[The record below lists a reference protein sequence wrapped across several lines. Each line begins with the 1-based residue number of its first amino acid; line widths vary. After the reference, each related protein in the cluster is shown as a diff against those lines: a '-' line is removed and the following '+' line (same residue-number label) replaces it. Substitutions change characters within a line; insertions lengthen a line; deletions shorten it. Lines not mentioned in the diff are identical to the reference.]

1 MRYLF
6 LLLLTLQVVAQPA
19 DFVIKGADIYTVDAS
34 RSWAQAIAV
43 RAGKI
48 VYVGAGDSLDA
59 FIGEKTRV
67 LDLKGK
73 MVLPGFH
80 DSHVHPASSGREMMQ
95 CDLSRARSV
104 KDVEQIIRA
113 YSESHPDGGWVVG
126 GGWLM
131 TVFPEGQPSKELL
144 DRILPHRP
152 GYFASSDAHTV
163 WLNSKALEVAGITA
177 QTPDPPGGKI
187 GRDPRG
193 EPNGLVSEEAIL
205 LVSKF
210 LPPSSA
216 DEDLQGLLLG
226 LAHANSFGITSLIEA
241 NATEELVAAYQRA
254 ESESKLTARVVMAL
268 SSDARQGVEQIER
281 LLEVRKKVEGP
292 LLRATSVKVFADGVV
307 EAHTAALLEPYLD
320 EHHKGLTIWPEEIF
334 EPFLVAL
341 DKAGFQIHVHAIG
354 DRAIRN
360 ALDAFAQARKLNG
373 DGDHRH
379 HIAHLQLLSPLDI
392 PRFRELGVVAN
403 FQPLWGYNDSFMR
416 KLTIPVLGAE
426 RAKWLYPLRSF
437 HDLGTVIVGG
447 SDWSVT
453 SINPLEAIQVGLT
466 RTDPDDPS
474 AEPLCPEQALELG
487 DLIAAYTIN
496 GAYGMHQEK
505 QTGSIEVGK
514 WADLVVLEKNLF
526 EVEPRQ
532 IGKVRVLMTLLGGEI
547 VYRLEGSS
555 GFNGP

>member
-1 MRYLF
+1 MKYFL
-6 LLLLTLQVVAQPA
+6 LLLLTLQAVAQPA
-19 DFVIKGADIYTVDAS
+19 DLVLKGADIYTVDAS
-34 RSWAQAIAV
+34 RSWAQVLAV
-43 RAGKI
+43 RDGKI
-48 VYVGAGDSLDA
+48 VYVGETDSVHSL
-59 FIGEKTRV
+59 IGEKTRV
-67 LDLKGK
+67 MDLEGK

-80 DSHVHPASSGREMMQ
+80 DSHVHPASSGRELMQ
-95 CDLSRARSV
+95 CDLSEARSV
-104 KDVEQIIRA
+104 QEIERTIRA
-113 YSESHPDGGWVVG
+113 YEERHPGQDWIVG

-144 DRILPHRP
+144 DRLLPHRP
-152 GYFASSDAHTV
+152 AYFASSDAHTV
-163 WLNSKALEVAGITA
+163 WLNSKALEAAGITSR
-177 QTPDPPGGKI
+177 TPDPPGGKI
-187 GRDPRG
+187 GRDARG

-205 LVSKF
+205 LVSKL
-210 LPPSSA
+210 LPPSTSE
-216 DEDLQGLLLG
+216 EDLQGLLLG
-226 LAHANSFGITSLIEA
+226 LTHANSFGITSFIEA
-241 NATEELVAAYQRA
+241 NATEQLVTAYQRA
-254 ESESKLTARVVMAL
+254 AAESKLTARVMMAL
-268 SSDARQGVEQIER
+268 SSDPQKGLEQLER
-281 LLEVRKKVEGP
+281 LIALREKVKGP

-334 EPFLVAL
+334 EPFMVAL
-341 DKAGFQIHVHAIG
+341 DKAGFQVHVHAIG

-360 ALDAFAQARKLNG
+360 TLDALAKAREQNG
-373 DGDHRH
+373 NGGHRH
-379 HIAHLQLLSPLDI
+379 QIAHLQLLSPADI

-426 RAKWLYPLRSF
+426 RSKWLYPLKSF

-514 WADLVVLEKNLF
+514 WADLVILEKNLF
-526 EVEPRQ
+526 EVKPEQ
-532 IGKVRVLMTLLGGEI
+532 IGKVPVLMTMLGGEI
-547 VYRLEGSS
+547 VYLREGVRI
-555 GFNGP
+555 